1 VAAEVLRRPGGQEA
15 DVRTPPLVA
24 DGPPGR
30 WLAAARAAWVKVLL
44 LALATVVA
52 SAPLLFEQYETLC
65 LRASGSCL
73 DRSQLTPEGLRELE
87 RFGLSLGIYAALAV
101 GVATVSTLVWLAVGT
116 LVFLLRSDDRMALL
130 VASFLV
136 AFGTATFSSDSVDVL
151 VAATGSVWWLLPTR
165 GLQVLGEVLAV
176 LFFLTFP
183 DGRFV
188 PRWTLLL
195 GVVFLVFQIPGD
207 LSLDIYSG
215 LPYLERVQSLVF
227 TCFLVGMI
235 WSQVYRYRSVSR
247 PDQRRQTKWVVFGT
261 ALALSLLLALLAPLF
276 LLVPGAAE
284 ASPFVLFLIEN
295 VIPPIVLLI
304 PLSVGTAM
312 LRSGLF
318 DIDLVINRALVYA
331 ALTSSLVL
339 VYVGSVVS
347 IQYGLRSVSG
357 AAMTSVE
364 ATMASWEL
372 PLFSPLRRRIQGF
385 IDRRFYRKKY
395 DARKTLA
402 SFSSRLRD
410 ETDLEALTG
419 ELVGVARRTMQ
430 PAHVSVWLRGPTS
443 REGRGRDV

>member
-1 VAAEVLRRPGGQEA
+1 VRPSQVVDQE
-15 DVRTPPLVA
+15 PQ
-24 DGPPGR
+24 GR
-30 WLAAARAAWVKVLL
+30 WLAAARAAWVTVLL

-101 GVATVSTLVWLAVGT
+101 GVATVSKLVWVAVGT
-116 LVFLLRSDDRMALL
+116 LVFVLRSDDRMALL

-151 VAATGSVWWLLPTR
+151 VATGSVWWLLPAR

-207 LSLDIYSG
+207 LSPDIYSG
-215 LPYLERVQSLVF
+215 LPYLERVQSLIF
-227 TCFLVGMI
+227 SCFVVGMI

-284 ASPFVLFLIEN
+284 ASTFVLFLIGN
-295 VIPPIVLLI
+295 VIPLIMLLI

-347 IQYGLRSVSG
+347 LQYGLRSVSG
-357 AAMTSVE
+357 GSSQLAIVASTLVIAA
-364 ATMASWEL
+364 
-372 PLFSPLRRRIQGF
+372 LFSPLRRRIQGF

-430 PAHVSVWLRGPTS
+430 PAHVSVWRRGPTS